1 MTERSASFHSHA
13 CATPTDQDRFSGI
26 FLPIPTPFRRDEELD
41 LPALEENL
49 SRWCATGIRG
59 FAVMG
64 STGEFPALSR
74 EEKGTLLA
82 AVAGKVAGKK
92 ILLAGTGCESLR
104 ETLLL
109 SREAAALGYDA
120 LLVLPP
126 HYYKNSM
133 TDAALERYFLDVA
146 DMAPLPLFLYNMPAN
161 TGINLSPALTVR
173 LAAHPNVAG
182 IKDSTF
188 SASQLAAIAAEMPK
202 DFRLFA
208 GRGSMLLATLLLGG
222 RGGTLTVA
230 NVAPEFCVALYEA
243 WCAGDLER
251 ARRMQFSLLPLNEAV
266 TVRFG
271 PAGIKAALDLAGYR
285 GGPCRKPLLPLA
297 SDQKEELKR
306 ILERFTEDVRDLR

>member
-1 MTERSASFHSHA
+1 M
-13 CATPTDQDRFSGI
+13 
-26 FLPIPTPFRRDEELD
+26 
-41 LPALEENL
+41 
-49 SRWCATGIRG
+49 W
-59 FAVMG
+59 
-64 STGEFPALSR
+64 
-74 EEKGTLLA
+74 
-82 AVAGKVAGKK
+82 
-92 ILLAGTGCESLR
+92 
-104 ETLLL
+104 
-109 SREAAALGYDA
+109 
-120 LLVLPP
+120 
-126 HYYKNSM
+126 
-133 TDAALERYFLDVA
+133 
-146 DMAPLPLFLYNMPAN
+146 LFLYNMPAN

-173 LAAHPNVAG
+173 LAAHSNVAG

-306 ILERFTEDVRDLR
+306 ILERFTEDARDLR